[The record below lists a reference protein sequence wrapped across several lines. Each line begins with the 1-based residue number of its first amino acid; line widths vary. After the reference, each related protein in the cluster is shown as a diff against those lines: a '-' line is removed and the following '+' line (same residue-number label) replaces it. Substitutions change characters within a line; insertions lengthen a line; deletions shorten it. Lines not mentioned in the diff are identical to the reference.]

1 VNVLGSFFLIALAAA
16 APAHASPREAFT
28 DGADGVHIHYLEAG
42 STRAARSVLFVPGW
56 RVSAKI
62 WTRQLD
68 FFVAKGFRVVAI
80 DSRSQGGSSL
90 AVDGNTPEN
99 RAHDIDRVIANL
111 ALDHPTLVGWSQG
124 VQDVAAYV
132 DHFGTSSVANLV
144 LVDGPVSSGP
154 ADVTETAGMVKEVLQ
169 GIGLYARAPQAYSTG
184 MMQAI
189 MQSPPAPLTFD
200 VLAAEALKTPVDT
213 GISMLVADML
223 TTDRRPALKKF
234 DKPTLVIASS
244 ESRQLDAQ
252 QAMAHALPNARIV
265 TMDHVRHA
273 IFVDAPDG
281 FNRILARFIESP
293 NADGGKAGPSS

>member
-1 VNVLGSFFLIALAAA
+1 MNFRSSFFLFALATAL
-16 APAHASPREAFT
+16 PAHSFPHEAFT

-42 STRAARSVLFVPGW
+42 PARASRSVLFVPGW

-90 AVDGNTPEN
+90 SADSNTPEN
-99 RAHDIDRVIANL
+99 RARDIDRVIANL

-132 DHFGTSSVANLV
+132 DHFGTASVANLV

-189 MQSPPAPLTFD
+189 MQSPPAPLTFE

-213 GISMLVADML
+213 GISMLVSDML

-234 DKPTLVIASS
+234 NKPTLVIASR
-244 ESRQLDAQ
+244 ESPLLGAQ
-252 QAMAHALPNARIV
+252 QAMVRALPNARFV
-265 TMDHVRHA
+265 TIDHARHA
-273 IFVDAPDG
+273 VFVDAPDG
-281 FNRILARFIESP
+281 FNQALERFIESP
-293 NADGGKAGPSS
+293 NVDGSKPGPPS